1 MPIRKIFNFLI
12 ILAALIGIGGFFWYW
27 QSNSYSKEILRLEI
41 LGPSEVTLGQEVE
54 YVIKYK
60 NSGNFRLDDPELI
73 FEPPEYSFKDEK
85 IFGRQILGPEQLG
98 QAIYPGEERTFSF
111 KIRLLGRE
119 GDIKI
124 AKAFLNYQ
132 PKNLNARYES
142 TTSFTTIIKSA
153 PIAFEFDLL
162 SKIESGKDFVFR
174 MNYFSNVDYLLTDLR
189 VQIDYP
195 LGFEFIESTPKSLD
209 KAEWEIP
216 VLNKSEGGRIEISG
230 RLSGGVGEA
239 KIFKAKLGIWKENE
253 FILLKEITRGV
264 EIIKPSLYL
273 RQEVNGNPQYV
284 AIPGDWLHY
293 EIYFKNIGEDNLNNL
308 FMINQLEGEAFD
320 FYTIKSAFGNFQSG
334 DNSIIF
340 DWKRISKLQYLAP
353 MEEGKV
359 DFWIKLK
366 EHLGNIRNP
375 TLRNKVFVSQVK
387 EEFITKIS
395 SKLEVEQRGYFQD
408 EVFGNSGPLPPRVGD
423 MTTYTIMWQVKNYYS
438 DVKNAKI
445 KALLPQNVELS
456 GEIFPEEEIARFAFD
471 SQSREIVWSVGD
483 LEKGVGVSKTGISLA
498 FQVVLTPDIFQKGK
512 TPDIIG
518 EAKITGEDG
527 WTGRI
532 IEAVSPALNTTLPD
546 DPTITEEMSKV
557 Q

>member
-1 MPIRKIFNFLI
+1 MPMRKIFNFLI

-27 QSNSYSKEILRLEI
+27 QGNSYSKEILRLEI
-41 LGPSEVTLGQEVE
+41 LGPSEVILGQEVE

-73 FEPPEYSFKDEK
+73 FKPPEYSFKDEK

-124 AKAFLNYQ
+124 AKAFLSYQ
-132 PKNLNARYES
+132 PKDLKARYES
-142 TTSFTTIIKSA
+142 TTSFTTTIKSA

-423 MTTYTIMWQVKNYYS
+423 TTTYTIMWQVKNYYS

-445 KALLPQNVELS
+445 KALLPQNVELT

-483 LEKGVGVSKTGISLA
+483 LERGVGVSKTGISLA

-512 TPDIIG
+512 TPNIIG

-527 WTGRI
+527 WTGKI
-532 IEAVSPALNTTLPD
+532 IESVSPVINTTLPD
-546 DPTITEEMSKV
+546 DPTITEEMGKV